1 MRNNMPAKS
10 PKPPANPK
18 KWRVYHLGGKGEL
31 LGTVRA
37 ANAGEAMDAAMKK
50 FNIPERDRPRTL
62 VREAE

>member
-31 LGTVRA
+31 LGTVMA
-37 ANAGEAMDAAMKK
+37 ANAA
-50 FNIPERDRPRTL
+50 RPWTR
-62 VREAE
+62 R